1 MSFLVAQELS
11 KTFHPG
17 TAGAVAALREV
28 ALEIERGSFVLI
40 SGPSGSGKTTLLTLL
55 GALERATRGRVLFD
69 GRDLSRCSGW
79 EMARVRRR
87 VGFVFQDFGLIPGL
101 PVWENV
107 TYPLVPR
114 GPTRAERYRRAR
126 EILASFG
133 LADKLGL
140 RTRQLSGGEQQRV
153 AFARALIGD
162 PEVLLADEPTSN
174 LDAET
179 AQPLLEALRQVH
191 RAGKTVVVASH
202 DPRLA
207 TLATAAYELCAGRLQ
222 SERRGLSPPPGPA
235 S

>member
-28 ALEIERGSFVLI
+28 SLEIEQGSFVLI
-40 SGPSGSGKTTLLTLL
+40 TGPSGSGKTTLLALL
-55 GALERATRGRVLFD
+55 GGLERPTRGRVLFD
-69 GRDLSRCSGW
+69 NRELGRCSGW
-79 EMARVRRR
+79 ELARVRRR

-114 GPTRAERYRRAR
+114 GPTRRERYRRAR
-126 EILASFG
+126 ELLASFG

-162 PEVLLADEPTSN
+162 PEVLLADEPTSS

-179 AQPLLEALRQVH
+179 AEPILAALRRAH
-191 RAGKTVVVASH
+191 GAGKTVVVASH
-202 DPRLA
+202 DPHVA
-207 TLATAAYELCAGRLQ
+207 TLATAAYELRSGRLQ
-222 SERRGLSPPPGPA
+222 SERRGLSPP
-235 S
+235 